1 MYSFLLFL
9 HSMFRW
15 LVLASL
21 LSGIFRSYR
30 GYSTGSVFTKTDNSL
45 RHWTATIAHI
55 QLMIGFSLYFTSP
68 IISYF
73 FGHFKEAIHITDMS
87 FFGIVH
93 ISLMF
98 ISIVII
104 TIGSALTK
112 RKSTD
117 RAKFKT
123 MLLWFCIALL
133 LIFIAIPW
141 PFSPFA
147 NRPYFRAI

>member
-1 MYSFLLFL
+1 MYSFLLFF
-9 HSMFRW
+9 HSLFRW
-15 LVLASL
+15 LVLAGL
-21 LSGIFRSYR
+21 LSGIFRAYR
-30 GYSTGSVFTKTDNSL
+30 GYYTGSVFTKTDNAL
-45 RHWTATIAHI
+45 RHWTATVAHI

-73 FGHFKEAIHITDMS
+73 FGHFNEAIHLLDMS
-87 FFGIVH
+87 FFGIIH
-93 ISLMF
+93 ISVMF
-98 ISIVII
+98 TAIVLI
-104 TIGSALTK
+104 TIGSALSK
-112 RKSTD
+112 RRSSD

-147 NRPYFRAI
+147 NRPYFRVF